1 MSSPATTD
9 PIVAANEAEK
19 QELASIERTLERPG
33 KARLVGPNDEQMII
47 PDSLYSVLLEAVKQ
61 LSEGNGIAV
70 LPYMQEL
77 TTQQAADI
85 LNVSRPHVVSLVD
98 SKQIPHHAVGSH
110 RRIYLRDLLQYKH
123 RRDKTRREAIEAM
136 GAVGQE
142 LDIYDK

>member
-9 PIVAANEAEK
+9 PIVAADEAEK
-19 QELASIERTLERPG
+19 RELATIERTLERPG
-33 KARLVGPNDEQMII
+33 KARLVGPGNEQMII

-110 RRIYLRDLLQYKH
+110 RRIYLKDLLEFKH
-123 RRDKTRREAIEAM
+123 RRDHHRRQAIQEM
-136 GAVGQE
+136 GNVAEE